1 MTLRQSLVHQL
12 ELIDQL
18 TPGPALPVNALTL
31 SGAGSFA
38 SAFDVT
44 TAALASAAAS
54 NLASGQTTLDRDRV
68 ATVMSG
74 HVEIDGAPLPKWSH
88 LSGYYRTA
96 DDRSLQLHC
105 NFPHHAD
112 GIVALLGCAP
122 DRLAVQK
129 AILEQDPLE
138 FEQRAINAG
147 MIAARI
153 RTLEEWD
160 AHPHARATTD
170 LPLISVERIGDG
182 PARTAGR
189 ELRVLDCSRV
199 LAGPIAGQALA
210 AFGADVLRVGSA
222 RLPTVK
228 VAVLGT
234 GFGKRNTFVDL
245 ETIDGR
251 TKFDELLGGADVW
264 IDAYRP
270 GSFAKRGFTQGRP
283 GSVTVQIS
291 AFDWTGPWADRR
303 GFDSIVQSTT
313 GIVDAGRAAANSTE
327 PTPLPVQLLDY
338 ATGLLASYAATK
350 VTAHQAEVGG
360 TWLVRLSLLRTR
372 NWLVSLGGPHPFEPA
387 AVVPDPAAMHTVD
400 TDFGQLTAP
409 LPIGGVAGTP
419 PQPPGS
425 ASAEWRPFRS

>member
-1 MTLRQSLVHQL
+1 MSERSNLTRQL
-12 ELIDQL
+12 EHIDIL
-18 TPGPALPVNALTL
+18 VPGPTLPIDTLEL
-31 SGAGSFA
+31 SGTAEFA

-54 NLASGQTTLDRDRV
+54 NLASGTTALDRDRV
-68 ATVMSG
+68 ATVMTG

-112 GIVALLGCAP
+112 GIVALLGCEP

-129 AILEQDPLE
+129 AILERDPLE
-138 FEQRAINAG
+138 LEQQAIDAG
-147 MIAARI
+147 MIAARL
-153 RTLEEWD
+153 RTMDEW
-160 AHPHARATTD
+160 AEHPHALATAD
-170 LPLISVERIGDG
+170 LPLISVEQIDDS
-182 PARTAGR
+182 PPRTHNHD
-189 ELRVLDCSRV
+189 LRVLDCSRV
-199 LAGPIAGQALA
+199 LAGPVAGQALA
-210 AFGADVLRVGSA
+210 AFGADVLRVGTA

-228 VAVLGT
+228 VCLLGT

-245 ETIDGR
+245 DTIDGR
-251 TKFDELLGGADVW
+251 STFGELLDGADVW

-270 GSFAKRGFTQGRP
+270 GSFENRGFSPGRP

-291 AFDWTGPWADRR
+291 AFDWTGPWAERR

-313 GIVDAGRAAANSTE
+313 GIVAAGSTAAGAEE

-338 ATGLLASYAATK
+338 ATGFLASYAAK
-350 VTAHQAEVGG
+350 KLVDHQRAVGG
-360 TWLVRLSLLRTR
+360 TWLARLSLLRTR
-372 NWLVSLGGPHPFEPA
+372 NWLVSMGGPDPFTPA
-387 AVVPDPAAMHTVD
+387 APVPDPSVMHSVH
-400 TDFGQLTAP
+400 TDFGQLSAP
-409 LPIGGVAGTP
+409 LPVGGSPGAA

-425 ASAEWRPFRS
+425 ASAEWHS